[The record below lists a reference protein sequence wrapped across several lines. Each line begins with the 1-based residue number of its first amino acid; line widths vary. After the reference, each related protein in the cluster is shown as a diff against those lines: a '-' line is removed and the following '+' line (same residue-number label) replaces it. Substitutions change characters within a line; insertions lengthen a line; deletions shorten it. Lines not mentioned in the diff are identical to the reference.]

1 MTARDLLVGGLSKR
15 FPLPSGDIVAVDNVS
30 FEVSEAEFFTMLGPS
45 GCGKTTTLRMIAGLE
60 TPSAGTIRFAGEDYT
75 RVDARHRNIG
85 MVFQSYA
92 LFPHMTIFENA
103 AYGLR
108 VRGMGEDDLR
118 KRVMRILDLLEL
130 GGLAD
135 RHPSGLSGGQ
145 QQRVS
150 IARALVYEP
159 GMLLLDEP
167 LANLDAKLRVQMRE
181 EIRRVQKDLGIMSL
195 YVTHDQEEAMSV
207 SDRIAVFNLGKL
219 RQVGRAE
226 DVYRDPATPFVADF
240 IGKANF
246 FAATPDGSGRFV
258 LANGIAIR
266 PRLAYGLP
274 DDEADV
280 AGADAVLML
289 RPERVRIAALGGKID
304 ARVLRRQFLGGIV
317 RYSVEAQGA
326 TRPLT
331 IDAPRDVPGIQE
343 GGGAT
348 LDFDETDAIAY
359 ASGRA

>member
-1 MTARDLLVGGLSKR
+1 MSARNLKVGGLTKR
-15 FPLPSGDIVAVDNVS
+15 FQLPSGDIVAVDDAT
-30 FEVSEAEFFTMLGPS
+30 FEVAEAEFFTMLGPS

-60 TPSAGTIRFAGEDYT
+60 SPTAGSIVFAGQDYT
-75 RVDARHRNIG
+75 RVDARHRSIG

-92 LFPHMTIFENA
+92 LFPHLTIFENI

-108 VRGMGEDDLR
+108 VRGMATADIQG
-118 KRVMRILDLLEL
+118 RVTRILDLLGL

-135 RHPSGLSGGQ
+135 RHPGGLSGGQ

-181 EIRRVQKDLGIMSL
+181 EIRRIQRELGIMSL

-226 DVYRDPATPFVADF
+226 EVYSSPATPFVADF

-246 FAATPDGSGRFV
+246 FKSAPHGEGPFV
-258 LANGIAIR
+258 LAGGVTVR
-266 PRLAYGLP
+266 PKQVFVMP
-274 DDEADV
+274 SDEAGV
-280 AGADAVLML
+280 AGFDTVIML
-289 RPERVRIAALGGKID
+289 RPERLRLDATQGKIPC
-304 ARVLRRQFLGGIV
+304 RIVRRQFLGGII
-317 RYSVEAQGA
+317 RYSVEAEGA
-326 TRPLT
+326 KQALT
-331 IDAPRDVPGIQE
+331 IDAPRDIAGIGE
-343 GGGAT
+343 GAGAF
-348 LDFDETDAIAY
+348 LDFEESDAIAY
-359 ASGRA
+359 ELPR

>member
-1 MTARDLLVGGLSKR
+1 MTARTLDVGGLSKR
-15 FPLPSGDIVAVDNVS
+15 FALAGGDVVAVDNVT
-30 FEVSEAEFFTMLGPS
+30 FKVEEAEFFTMLGPS

-60 TPSAGTIRFAGEDYT
+60 EPSAGTIVFNGQDYT

-92 LFPHMTIFENA
+92 LFPHLTIFENV

-108 VRGMGEDDLR
+108 VRGMNNDDIHA
-118 KRVMRILDLLEL
+118 RVMRILDLLGL
-130 GGLAD
+130 GGLAE
-135 RHPSGLSGGQ
+135 RHPGGLSGGQ

-181 EIRRVQKDLGIMSL
+181 EIRRIQRELGIMSL

-226 DVYRDPATPFVADF
+226 EVYSAPATPFVADF

-246 FAATPDGSGRFV
+246 FKATAHAEGPFV
-258 LANGIAIR
+258 LANGVAVS
-266 PRLAYGLP
+266 PRLFFEMPA
-274 DDEADV
+274 DEANV
-280 AGADAVLML
+280 AGFDTVVML
-289 RPERVRIAALGGKID
+289 RPERLRLDATRGKLPCRI
-304 ARVLRRQFLGGIV
+304 LRRQFLGGII
-317 RYSVEAQGA
+317 RYSVEAEGTKQ
-326 TRPLT
+326 TLT
-331 IDAPRDVPGIQE
+331 IDAPRDLVGTGE
-343 GGGAT
+343 GAGAF
-348 LDFDETDAIAY
+348 LDFDDNDAIAY
-359 ASGRA
+359 GSAR